1 MHRLARATL
10 AVSALS
16 LGLMLAGCES
26 MDQFDPTDL
35 FSSDIFVTKKK
46 LQGERQ
52 PVFPEGTPGVPQG
65 VPAELIKGNQAAAEP
80 ATTQAIPETPEKK
93 QAAAEPEPK
102 PKPKPKPRVVAK
114 PPQEPPASKPTAVTV
129 RRSDSPWPE
138 PDAQQQQQQQQP
150 QQQPQAQAQP
160 QQGAWPGAQRGGTIW
175 PDPPR

>member
-1 MHRLARATL
+1 MHRFARATL

-16 LGLMLAGCES
+16 LGLMAAGCGS

-35 FSSDIFVTKKK
+35 FNSDIFVTKKK
-46 LQGERQ
+46 LPGDRQ

-80 ATTQAIPETPEKK
+80 ATTQAVPEKPEKK
-93 QAAAEPEPK
+93 QAAAEPEAKAK
-102 PKPKPKPRVVAK
+102 PKPKPKVVAR
-114 PPQEPPASKPTAVTV
+114 PAEPASTPTSVTV
-129 RRSDSPWPE
+129 RRSDGQQWPDPPGE
-138 PDAQQQQQQQQP
+138 QQQQ

-160 QQGAWPGAQRGGTIW
+160 QQGGAWPGAQRGGTVW